1 MKTLKKQL
9 VIASALCLML
19 IAASCSSSSDE
30 APNQAPEAFT
40 LIAVTDGAIGVDV
53 KPTFTWN
60 AAVDPDGDTIT
71 YELLM
76 DANSNPTTSIAS
88 NINSTSFTLL
98 ERLPL
103 LENLFWRVVATDQAG
118 NTSASNTFSFTTR
131 NLNIPAAPVTDAAGF
146 SKRVFHTSV
155 VFNNKTWVI
164 AGSEASSNYKND
176 VWSSPD
182 GVLWTQTTLAP
193 FSTRGFHTSVV
204 FNDKIWVIGG
214 RQVES
219 NISIRKNDV
228 WSSPDGVTWTEVTTS
243 AAFSAREG
251 HTSVV
256 FNDKIWVIGGI
267 DEDRNKKNDVWSSPD
282 GVTWTEVTTSAAF
295 SAREGHTSVV
305 FNDKIWVIAGWS
317 SGNNRENDVWSSSD
331 GMTWT
336 SVTTDAAFS
345 KRGAHTSVVFDNKIW
360 VIGGEF
366 PFSDSADD
374 VWSSADGLSW
384 SQAIAAADFF
394 RRTSHTSV
402 VSDDKIWLIAGFDG
416 THKNDV
422 WFMD

>member
-243 AAFSAREG
+243 APFLARN
-251 HTSVV
+251 S
-256 FNDKIWVIGGI
+256 
-267 DEDRNKKNDVWSSPD
+267 
-282 GVTWTEVTTSAAF
+282 
-295 SAREGHTSVV
+295 HTSVV

>member
-256 FNDKIWVIGGI
+256 FNDKIWVI
-267 DEDRNKKNDVWSSPD
+267 
-282 GVTWTEVTTSAAF
+282 
-295 SAREGHTSVV
+295 
-305 FNDKIWVIAGWS
+305 AGWS